1 MNVTLKI
8 ADDLCQ
14 EARHR
19 AVDAHLSLSGWVADL
34 IRKEI
39 DRSSP
44 KRPRTLLEEL
54 GNGDL
59 AEFELEFPRDQ
70 SPARDLEF
78 S

>member
-1 MNVTLKI
+1 MNITLKI
-8 ADDLCQ
+8 NDDLCR

-19 AVDAHLSLSGWVADL
+19 AVDAHLSLSGWVADI

-39 DRSSP
+39 DRSSA

-54 GNGDL
+54 GNGEL
-59 AEFELEFPRDQ
+59 AEFDLEFRRDRT
-70 SPARDLEF
+70 PARDLEF

>member
-1 MNVTLKI
+1 MNVILEI
-8 ADDLCQ
+8 ADNLCQ

-19 AVDAHLSLSGWVADL
+19 AVDAHLSLSDWVAGL

-39 DRSSP
+39 DRSSA
-44 KRPRTLLEEL
+44 KRPRSLLGEL
-54 GNGDL
+54 GNGEL